1 MADPGRVSG
10 IDTVD
15 TMSSKRAP
23 RAPTP
28 GSRRRAPV
36 RRAPRRGYACGE
48 DTRRRILETA
58 IALFAQLGFQGASTR
73 AIAERAQ
80 VSLPALQYYFGGKQG
95 LHRACIEYIT
105 EDVRVRLEPA
115 AGRAREALHAGP
127 LSRAQLLALL
137 RSLLDPLLEA
147 LATDRPESWALF
159 FARAQTEHNEAFE
172 AIYQRIGGRLVALMT
187 EIIARLLE
195 EPITGPQAQIR
206 AVAIM
211 GQATL
216 VRRARPLMLKAL
228 GWPDFA
234 GERLITLKTVLW
246 RSIEASLGAP

>member
-1 MADPGRVSG
+1 VTG
-10 IDTVD
+10 IETVD
-15 TMSSKRAP
+15 TLSSKRTL
-23 RAPTP
+23 RAQTP
-28 GSRRRAPV
+28 GGPRRAPV
-36 RRAPRRGYACGE
+36 PRAPRGGYACGE
-48 DTRRRILETA
+48 ETRRRILETA
-58 IALFAQLGFQGASTR
+58 IELFAQLGFPGTSTR
-73 AIAERAQ
+73 AIATRAQ

-115 AGRAREALHAGP
+115 ARRVREALCAGP
-127 LSRAQLLALL
+127 LSRGQLLALL
-137 RSLLDPLLEA
+137 RSLHDPLLEA

-159 FARAQTEHNEAFE
+159 FARAQSEHNEAFE

-187 EIIARLLE
+187 DIIARLLE
-195 EPITGPQAQIR
+195 EPATGAHAQIR
-206 AVAIM
+206 AVALI

-234 GERLITLKTVLW
+234 GERLSTLKAVLW
-246 RSIEASLGAP
+246 RSIEASLGGP